1 MAKEERKK
9 AKEKKEKPPKYLKT
23 LMNTEIVNYQA
34 YYMSP
39 AETVLYFL
47 LAFAVGGI
55 VGYVFFGNLALDE
68 EGKATTMT
76 LILNIL
82 VVCTLGG
89 LAGWFFL
96 PMRAEHLK
104 EKRRKQ
110 LRVQFRD
117 LLEALVTSLN
127 SGKNITTAFRD
138 AENDLK
144 LQYPDDAYIIQE
156 IQVINAGIQHNM
168 SAEQLLLDF
177 GNRSG
182 IRDIVDFAAT
192 FETCYRK
199 GSNIKV
205 VMMKTY
211 DLINNKMQMEEE
223 IKTKISA
230 ATNEQYIM
238 LVMPVVIT
246 AVIKMMSSEMA
257 ANYASPSGIV
267 VTVISIAIFV
277 GAYLVGVKI
286 SKIEV

>member
-1 MAKEERKK
+1 MIKGNKKEQKV
-9 AKEKKEKPPKYLKT
+9 KKEKQPQYLKT
-23 LMNTEIVNYQA
+23 LMNTEIVNYQV
-34 YYMSP
+34 YYLSI
-39 AETVLYFL
+39 AESVLYFL

-68 EGKATTMT
+68 EGKATVMT
-76 LILNIL
+76 GVLNTL
-82 VVCTLGG
+82 VVCVAGG

-96 PMRAEHLK
+96 PMRAEQLT

-110 LRVQFRD
+110 LRAQFRD

-127 SGKNITTAFRD
+127 SGKNVTNAFAD

-156 IQVINAGIQHNM
+156 IRVVNDGIRHNI

-177 GNRSG
+177 GRRSG
-182 IRDIVDFAAT
+182 IRDITDFAVT

-199 GSNIKV
+199 GSNIKI

-211 DLINNKMQMEEE
+211 DLISSKMQMEEE

-230 ATNEQYIM
+230 STNEQYIM

-246 AVIKMMSSEMA
+246 AVVKMMSSEMA

-267 VTVISIAIFV
+267 ITIISIAIFV
-277 GAYLVGVKI
+277 GAYLMGAKI